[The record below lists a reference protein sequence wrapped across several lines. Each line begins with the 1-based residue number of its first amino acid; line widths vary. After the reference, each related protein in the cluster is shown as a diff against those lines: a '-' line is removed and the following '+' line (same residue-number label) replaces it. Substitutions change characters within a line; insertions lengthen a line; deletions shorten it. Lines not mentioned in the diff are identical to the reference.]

1 MGGLGLGTQTGSS
14 AALCAQHFYVAE
26 AYLHMLVQVAAS
38 ALWTWDQGI
47 SFALCEWCPAEACAW
62 LGQSQPATC
71 LDPEASPQEWW
82 PFPKGFGS
90 EGFGSQAH
98 PWRKPRQ
105 GSAQASIAGSIAE
118 LFPGIPASAPGGRE
132 LSPSP
137 QLPCE
142 ELRELGE
149 EASGPRWIGIL

>member
-26 AYLHMLVQVAAS
+26 AYLHVLVQVAAS
-38 ALWTWDQGI
+38 APWTWDQGI

-62 LGQSQPATC
+62 PGQSQPAIC

-105 GSAQASIAGSIAE
+105 GSVQASISGSIAE
-118 LFPGIPASAPGGRE
+118 LFPGSQASATGVRE
-132 LSPSP
+132 LPPTP

-149 EASGPRWIGIL
+149 EASGPRWTAIL